1 MRFLLLNQ
9 TFPPDPAA
17 SGQYLADVACALAAE
32 GHEVEVVTSRR
43 GYANPAACYRAQE
56 RWRGLRVIRVPSTG
70 LGKSARWRRGMDSLS
85 FLVAAAWITFRGR
98 RPDVVLALTS
108 PPLVACV
115 GALAAHRHRSAFCC
129 WVMDLNPD
137 EAIAAGWL
145 RPGSLTARILESLSR
160 RTLKAAQSVIVLDRF
175 MQDRLAAKGVSNA
188 RVIPLWPQTDRVGFD
203 ADAALAFRSR
213 HDLARRFIVLYAG
226 NHSPVHPLGTL
237 LLAAERLAA
246 EPELTFCFI
255 GGGSEFSK
263 VQRLAERLNRRAA
276 DRRIVCL
283 PYLPA
288 TEFSAALSA
297 ANAHVVVLGDSMV
310 GLVHPCKVYNF
321 LGMPAPVLYIG
332 PEPSPITDLWLSA
345 CQRPTLP
352 GEERTGSINGFIAPT
367 AASIGIESRPRLVR
381 FGHGEAERLAER
393 VRSLRQAY
401 AEDPSSPCPEQTNPV
416 LDRVGLTRL
425 VSTLVSA
432 AMGHR
437 EGLEPV
443 TRFAKG
449 ID

>member
-1 MRFLLLNQ
+1 VRFLLLNQ

-17 SGQYLADVACALAAE
+17 SGQYLADVACALAGA
-32 GHEVEVVTSRR
+32 GHEVTVVTSRR
-43 GYANPAACYRAQE
+43 GYADPAARYRAQE
-56 RWRGLRVIRVPSTG
+56 GWRGLRIIRVPSTG
-70 LGKSARWRRGMDSLS
+70 LGKSARWRRGIDSLS
-85 FLVAAAWITFRGR
+85 FLAAAAWITFRGP

-115 GALAAHRHRSAFCC
+115 GALAAHRRRSAFCY

-145 RPGSLTARILESLSR
+145 RPGSRTARVLESLSR

-175 MQDRLAAKGVSNA
+175 MQGRLAAKGVTKA

-203 ADAALAFRSR
+203 ARAALAFRSR

-226 NHSPVHPLGTL
+226 NHSPVHPLDTL

-263 VQRLAERLNRRAA
+263 VQRLAERLNRRAS

-283 PYLPA
+283 GYLPA

-297 ANAHVVVLGDSMV
+297 ANAHVVILGDSMV

-332 PEPSPITDLWLSA
+332 PEPSPITDLWLSS
-345 CQRPTLP
+345 CQDPSLS
-352 GEERTGSINGFIAPT
+352 GEERAGSTSGMIPAR
-367 AASIGIESRPRLVR
+367 AATVGIESRPPLVR
-381 FGHGEAERLAER
+381 FGHGEAEPLAEQI
-393 VRSLRQAY
+393 RSLRGAY
-401 AEDPSSPCPEQTNPV
+401 ARDPSSPCPEPTTPV
-416 LDRVGLTRL
+416 LDRVGLSRL

-432 AMGHR
+432 AMGNR
-437 EGLEPV
+437 EDLDPI
-443 TRFAKG
+443 TRIAEER
-449 ID
+449 D